1 MAKIKEIRVELKRS
15 VKFQT
20 YSYGETIQLEDQDD
34 LEETKNKSF
43 ARAIKATK
51 RQILIDFP
59 EMEDNMEE

>member
-43 ARAIKATK
+43 ARARKATK